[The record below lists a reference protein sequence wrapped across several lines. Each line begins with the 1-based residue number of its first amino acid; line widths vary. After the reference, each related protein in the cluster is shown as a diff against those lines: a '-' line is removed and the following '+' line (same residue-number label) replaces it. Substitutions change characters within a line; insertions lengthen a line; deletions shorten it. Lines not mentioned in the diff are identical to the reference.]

1 MRFFTSA
8 ARSWLVRSL
17 KPFRFTGNFDD
28 RLDYKDIESLG
39 LYVHIPFCRQLC
51 SFCPY
56 CKQLYDGEAASG
68 YINALLQEI
77 RLVCAGQDGKK
88 DVTSVYFGGGS
99 PALLAD
105 DLGRIISEL
114 QKYFNITDGIGVE
127 LHPEDVTVEILQK
140 LKSVGVTRIS
150 IGIQSFDKS
159 ILRKLGRKPF
169 DHSRIFKAVQAV
181 HFDTVAMDFIF
192 ALEGQTF
199 EIVKLDIDTAFENG
213 ANHIALYPFI
223 DFAFS
228 KSGIKKMSKR
238 RMKSLI
244 YQISEY
250 CESQGYVRDS
260 IWTFGK
266 PGTDKYSS
274 MTRDNFLGF
283 GCSATTLLSDQFK
296 INTFSPGAYADRVN
310 ADKLPTALTIRFSR
324 RQRMI
329 YWLFW
334 RVYTT
339 RLKPQD
345 FESAFDVSLKK
356 MYGIELWLGRLFG
369 LLKKDNGS
377 YRLTTKGI
385 FYYHHF
391 EGYYTL
397 AYIDHMWNTMRNEPF
412 PKELIL

>member
-1 MRFFTSA
+1 MSFFTSA
-8 ARSWLVRSL
+8 VRSWLIRSF
-17 KPFRFTGNFDD
+17 KPFQFTDDFDNE
-28 RLDYKDIESLG
+28 LDYKDIESLG

-56 CKQLYDGEAASG
+56 CKQLYNWELASA
-68 YINALLQEI
+68 YINALLREI
-77 RLVCAGQDGKK
+77 RLVCAGQKGKK
-88 DVTSVYFGGGS
+88 EVTSLYFGGGS

-105 DLGRIISEL
+105 DLAGIISEL

-127 LHPEDVTVEILQK
+127 LHPDDVTVET
-140 LKSVGVTRIS
+140 LKKIKAAGVTRIS
-150 IGIQSFDKS
+150 IGIQSFDKV
-159 ILRKLGRKPF
+159 ILQKLGRKFF
-169 DHSRIFKAVQAV
+169 DYSQLFKAIQNVP
-181 HFDTVAMDFIF
+181 FDTVAIDFIF

-199 EIVKLDIDTAFENG
+199 ETVKFDIDTAFKNG

-228 KSGIKKMSKR
+228 KSAIKKMSKR

-250 CESQGYVRDS
+250 CASQGYIRDS

-266 PGTDKYSS
+266 PGVDKYSS

-283 GCSATTLLSDQFK
+283 GCSATTLLPGQFK
-296 INTFSPGAYADRVN
+296 INTFSPEAYADRVN
-310 ADKLPTALTIRFSR
+310 ADKLPTALTLHFSR

-334 RVYTT
+334 KLYTT
-339 RLKPQD
+339 WLHPRD
-345 FESAFDVSLKK
+345 FENTFDISLKK
-356 MYGIELWLGRLFG
+356 MYGMEFWLGRLFG
-369 LLKKDNGS
+369 LLKKENGA
-377 YRLTTKGI
+377 YHLTTRGI

-397 AYIDHMWNTMRNEPF
+397 AYIDHMWNIMRHEPF
-412 PKELIL
+412 PKKLVL